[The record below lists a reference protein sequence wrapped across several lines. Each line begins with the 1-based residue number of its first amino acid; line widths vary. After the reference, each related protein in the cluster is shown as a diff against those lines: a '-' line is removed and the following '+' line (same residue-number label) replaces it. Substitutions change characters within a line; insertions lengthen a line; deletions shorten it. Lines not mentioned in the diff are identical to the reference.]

1 MENQLFRKEVTIMKQ
16 KLALAL
22 SALLLG
28 SYAACKAPGPSLSE
42 ENDGLTT
49 LVENLLT
56 PSAAEAKKKTKE
68 EKRKEK
74 EEKQKEKQRQ
84 AHYIYLFSDDGFNYY
99 LDGEIS
105 CHTYPPV
112 GYEKLIDVWIKVLP
126 IGVAPET
133 EVLSDQ
139 AYYLQHYLLYPKK
152 DQIMFLS
159 ELEVD
164 GRPDNDIQER
174 PYDTRNWENLIPGSL
189 EENIYRECMKR
200 QKKLKQR
207 GDKKS
212 AVKTAGDFLEDTF
225 RISL

>member
-1 MENQLFRKEVTIMKQ
+1 MKR

-22 SALLLG
+22 SAFLLG
-28 SYAACKAPGPSLSE
+28 SYAACKAPGPSFSE
-42 ENDGLTT
+42 GNDGLTT

-56 PSAAEAKKKTKE
+56 PAAAEARKKTKE

-74 EEKQKEKQRQ
+74 EEKQKL

-99 LDGEIS
+99 LDGKVS
-105 CHTYPPV
+105 CRTYPPV
-112 GYEKLIDVWIKVLP
+112 GYDKLMDVWIKVLP

-133 EVLSDQ
+133 EALDHQ

-152 DQIMFLS
+152 NQIMFLS
-159 ELEVD
+159 ELEVE

-174 PYDTRNWENLIPGSL
+174 PYNTKNWESLVPGSL
-189 EENIYRECMKR
+189 EENIYRGCMKH
-200 QKKLKQR
+200 QKKLKEQ

-212 AVKTAGDFLEDTF
+212 AARTVGDILEDTF

>member
-1 MENQLFRKEVTIMKQ
+1 MKR

-28 SYAACKAPGPSLSE
+28 SYTACQAPGPSFSGGKG
-42 ENDGLTT
+42 GLTA

-56 PSAAEAKKKTKE
+56 PVAAEAKKKTKE
-68 EKRKEK
+68 EK
-74 EEKQKEKQRQ
+74 QKL

-99 LDGEIS
+99 LDGEVS
-105 CHTYPPV
+105 CRTYPPV
-112 GYEKLIDVWIKVLP
+112 GYEKLLDVWIKILP

-133 EVLSDQ
+133 EVLDHQ
-139 AYYLQHYLLYPKK
+139 TYYLQHYLLYPKK
-152 DQIMFLS
+152 AQIMFLS

-174 PYDTRNWENLIPGSL
+174 PYNTKNWENLIPGSL
-189 EENIYRECMKR
+189 EENIYRECVKR